1 MQNTELLPALSCT
14 LPVLEINFQELK
26 DRITEITETYSGL
39 IVQEADVPAIKNEMA
54 GLNKLAVQLADA
66 RKDAVLRVSAPIRE
80 FEGKIKSLEAN
91 IISTRSLLDEQVK
104 AHIERERTCRRA
116 SVQLIIDVHKKEHGC
131 KDLEIPI
138 QESWLNK
145 TAKDKDTSNAILAI
159 IFEHKRQVE
168 EAAKLE
174 QAKKDRIIALEN
186 HNAALAQSRD
196 YALSFSHFAHL
207 QSLDIQL
214 SEALKVLSDA
224 YKAEDARLAEVDKVK
239 NTPSAAEPETY
250 FADLP
255 QNKPAE
261 AVKIEVKQKTMTI
274 TATYSED
281 KANEIRVL
289 YQQLKNLCQTCT
301 VSVREVTNVK

>member
-1 MQNTELLPALSCT
+1 MQNTELLPALSYT
-14 LPVLEINFQELK
+14 LPVLEINFQELE

-54 GLNKLAVQLADA
+54 GLNKLAAQLADA

-186 HNAALAQSRD
+186 HNEALAQSRD

-207 QSLDIQL
+207 QGLDIPL
-214 SEALKVLSDA
+214 TEAIKTITEI
-224 YKAEDARLAEVDKVK
+224 YEAEDARRVATELPKVEPA
-239 NTPSAAEPETY
+239 PSAPETY
-250 FADLP
+250 FEDLP
-255 QNKPAE
+255 TQE
-261 AVKIEVKQKTMTI
+261 APVEAAPQVRLKAMTI
-274 TATYSED
+274 CGTYNAENGP
-281 KANEIRVL
+281 AIQELYRQIRA
-289 YQQLKNLCQTCT
+289 LCLTCT
-301 VSVREVTNVK
+301 VTIKEL